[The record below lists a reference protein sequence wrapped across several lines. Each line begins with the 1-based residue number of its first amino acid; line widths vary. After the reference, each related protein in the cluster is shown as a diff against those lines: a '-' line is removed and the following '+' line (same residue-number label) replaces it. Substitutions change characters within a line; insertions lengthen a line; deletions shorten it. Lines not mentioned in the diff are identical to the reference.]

1 MYKIYTIRSPR
12 AIKCFVCRK
21 RDANFTI
28 DAIIYIY
35 FTLFAYLFKFRPTS
49 IYVELRKTLS
59 QFSIPRV
66 VTSIDRVDLRT
77 DDAIYYYI
85 IAKTDFFRI
94 FFPRNVFFFS
104 LFFFFSNFPSTN
116 FDASIRLSCKDSKM
130 IVKRFCSHLDSK
142 KWIERSRI
150 NLLHSLRTFQFGYAS
165 VCSCYIIF

>member
-77 DDAIYYYI
+77 DDATYYYI
-85 IAKTDFFRI
+85 IAKTGFFRI
-94 FFPRNVFFFS
+94 FFRVFFS
-104 LFFFFSNFPSTN
+104 LSFFSFRIFHRRIS
-116 FDASIRLSCKDSKM
+116 M
-130 IVKRFCSHLDSK
+130 HRFVQ
-142 KWIERSRI
+142 R
-150 NLLHSLRTFQFGYAS
+150 F
-165 VCSCYIIF
+165 

>member
-77 DDAIYYYI
+77 DDATYYYI
-85 IAKTDFFRI
+85 IAKTGFFRI
-94 FFPRNVFFFS
+94 FFRVFFS
-104 LFFFFSNFPSTN
+104 LSFFLFEFSIDEFRC
-116 FDASIRLSCKDSKM
+116 IDSF
-130 IVKRFCSHLDSK
+130 VVQRF
-142 KWIERSRI
+142 
-150 NLLHSLRTFQFGYAS
+150 
-165 VCSCYIIF
+165 